1 VGLGGTT
8 GAGDGGAE
16 SAPAVPAAEAWD
28 IEAFET
34 LEIIRDG
41 RVAGPCTGD
50 RGAGRRRQENAI
62 GRTTATCDNPSVQRA
77 GEPLH
82 VSPYLLLTLT
92 PFFWSCNVIVG
103 RGLHEDVPPVAMT
116 FFRWLLAILILA
128 PFALPHVRRQWPIV
142 RANWRVLLPLGV
154 TGIGMHN
161 MLAYLGLNYTTATNV
176 VILNSFI
183 PIMIIILAWVILRER
198 LAPFQ
203 MLGVLLSLT
212 GVLTILAQGSLST
225 LVGLH
230 LNVGDLIVILAMA
243 MWSLY
248 TICLRWRPAALHPLA
263 LLFVLACIGDL
274 AVLPIYLGEVAFG
287 RHVVW
292 SWASIA
298 ALFGVALFSSVLAY
312 IFWNRGVAEVGP
324 SVAGLFVHL
333 MPVFGVLLAW
343 MFLGEQLEAF
353 HVFGIA
359 LILTRIY
366 VTSRRASSDREPTT
380 AIDANKITT
389 QYDLREP

>member
-1 VGLGGTT
+1 V
-8 GAGDGGAE
+8 
-16 SAPAVPAAEAWD
+16 
-28 IEAFET
+28 
-34 LEIIRDG
+34 IR
-41 RVAGPCTGD
+41 
-50 RGAGRRRQENAI
+50 
-62 GRTTATCDNPSVQRA
+62 RTIATCDNPHVQRA
-77 GEPLH
+77 GERVH

-142 RANWRVLLPLGV
+142 RSSWRVLLPLGV

-161 MLAYLGLNYTTATNV
+161 MLAYIGLNYTTATNV

-183 PIMIIILAWVILRER
+183 PIMIMILAWVILRER
-198 LAPFQ
+198 LTPFQ
-203 MLGVLLSLT
+203 TLGVLLSLT
-212 GVLTILAQGSLST
+212 GVLTILSRGALST
-225 LVGLH
+225 LIELR

-263 LLFVLACIGDL
+263 LLFVLACIGGL
-274 AVLPIYLGEVAFG
+274 AVLPLYVGEALFG
-287 RHVVW
+287 RQTVW
-292 SWASIA
+292 SWTSFA
-298 ALFGVALFSSVLAY
+298 ALCGVALFSSVLAY

-343 MFLGEQLEAF
+343 MFLGERLEAF

-359 LILTRIY
+359 LILTGIY
-366 VTSRRASSDREPTT
+366 VTSRRASSREPTT
-380 AIDANKITT
+380 AIAADKITT